1 MYQKKTN
8 QKVTPRL
15 DRFYALSSMEMSA
28 ILLYIS
34 FVITSY
40 RFYDSQDD
48 LLSMRSLGN
57 ISNSLTTYH
66 NKNMDEAV
74 DIDDEVAVGRMC
86 KIIHNG
92 DEKLKEWK
100 GWFKTQEQKHRR

>member
-1 MYQKKTN
+1 
-8 QKVTPRL
+8 
-15 DRFYALSSMEMSA
+15 METSA

-40 RFYDSQDD
+40 HFHDSQDD
-48 LLSMRSLGN
+48 LLAMHSLGS

-66 NKNMDEAV
+66 NKNMDEAMDV
-74 DIDDEVAVGRMC
+74 DDQVAVGRIC

-100 GWFKTQEQKHRR
+100 GWFETLYSG